1 LNFFNFSQ
9 EITSFF
15 YSFSQNSLEN
25 TNQTAKKNIS
35 NFSWSESIQQQT
47 PPRQMVYDKI
57 PKKKPQIYI
66 APPPP
71 PQTYIAPPQP
81 SPQPPRNNWPDSL
94 KRFVERA
101 FETVKNNK
109 IQKLSKSQLN
119 TKNSRNGT
127 IHHQT
132 HFTSRRRWNHF

>member
-1 LNFFNFSQ
+1 
-9 EITSFF
+9 
-15 YSFSQNSLEN
+15 LEN

-71 PQTYIAPPQP
+71 PQTYIAPPPQP